1 MDPRERV
8 QLHLC
13 SPKWVAFLVVAFL
26 VIHHDGSS
34 FAEVWPPQVKEIGI
48 VSSADGAKQ
57 PALFYTPDSTDPKPL
72 LVALHT
78 WSDNYLQKDSV
89 PYADWCIEKEWAFIH
104 PNFRGPNKTPQATG
118 SDLVVRDILDAVA
131 FATMNANVDPSRIYL
146 VGVSGGGYTALL
158 MAGRAP
164 DLWAGVSSWVP
175 LTDLQQWYLDCKKSG
190 RKYAGDIVASLGGIP
205 TEDPN
210 IEREAAKRSPL
221 TFLPS
226 AGSVPIDLNAGI
238 HDGHTGSIPIHH
250 SLRAFNLLAKEE
262 DRLSE
267 EDMNHMVEKAEIPGH
282 LASFSEN
289 DPTYGDKRVLFR
301 KKSNNIR
308 LTLFEGGH
316 EIVFEAALTLACQT
330 AEIRCFHLPQI
341 AKGPRKSLGPLP
353 SVGGMRA
360 GCSQFLSMSTHRAN
374 LQSKQ
379 KDRVF
384 QVFPMPMVP
393 EEWLCKIIDRYG

>member
-1 MDPRERV
+1 MALLTTV
-8 QLHLC
+8 L
-13 SPKWVAFLVVAFL
+13 A
-26 VIHHDGSS
+26 GSG
-34 FAEVWPPQVKEIGI
+34 FAEEWPPQVKEIGI

-78 WSDNYLQKDSV
+78 WSGNYLQKDSI
-89 PYADWCIEKEWAFIH
+89 PYAGWCIEKGWVFIH
-104 PNFRGPNKTPQATG
+104 PDFRGPNKTPQATG

-131 FATMNANVDPSRIYL
+131 YSTMNANVDPSRIYL

-164 DLWAGVSSWVP
+164 ELWAGVSSWVP
-175 LTDLQQWYLDCKKSG
+175 LTNLKQWYLDCKKSG

-267 EDMNHMVEKAEIPGH
+267 EDMNHMVEKAGIPGH
-282 LASFSEN
+282 LASCREA
-289 DPTYGDKRVLFR
+289 DPTYGEKTVLFR
-301 KKSNNIR
+301 GKSNNIR

-316 EIVFEAALTLACQT
+316 EIVFEAALTWLAKQ
-330 AEIRCFHLPQI
+330 Q
-341 AKGPRKSLGPLP
+341 KSGAFNSP
-353 SVGGMRA
+353 
-360 GCSQFLSMSTHRAN
+360 
-374 LQSKQ
+374 K
-379 KDRVF
+379 
-384 QVFPMPMVP
+384 
-393 EEWLCKIIDRYG
+393 